1 MEASGEIRL
10 SSTTM
15 RRMPVLAQSQAL
27 NPYPALT
34 DPNYFSAQSLGSSQ
48 STDSAGAV
56 AASDDPNAS
65 PSMSTFVNNSVRA
78 TAFVGAFAGGAA
90 TAYAFTSDA
99 IATVQTLQAVSA
111 VGGTVSTYE
120 ALAAAGELL
129 EAGYSGFALGASVAL
144 GPAIVVGVAIGVGG
158 YYLYQHYH

>member
-1 MEASGEIRL
+1 
-10 SSTTM
+10 
-15 RRMPVLAQSQAL
+15 
-27 NPYPALT
+27 
-34 DPNYFSAQSLGSSQ
+34 
-48 STDSAGAV
+48 
-56 AASDDPNAS
+56 
-65 PSMSTFVNNSVRA
+65 MSTFVNNSVKV
-78 TAFVGAFAGGAA
+78 TAFVGAFAGGTA

-111 VGGTVSTYE
+111 AGGTVSTYE

-129 EAGYSGFALGASVAL
+129 EAGYSGFALGAAVAL